1 VYSKGK
7 EIWLKDALSRD
18 ESSKAH
24 SKEKTDRAQRRR
36 WGLKNALKRKRDR
49 ICKEKD
55 DVYGKKKR
63 CFEIV

>member
-1 VYSKGK
+1 MYYLENKDSKVYSKGK

-36 WGLKNALKRKRDR
+36 
-49 ICKEKD
+49 
-55 DVYGKKKR
+55 
-63 CFEIV
+63 